1 MKKNT
6 PELVENMPT
15 PETPHREEQETSP
28 VASSSATLLNLSLK
42 STLRF
47 WLIGAVVVM
56 LGYRFY
62 QTLELIYLIFSALII
77 AFSIEGIVL

>member
-1 MKKNT
+1 MKKIA
-6 PELVENMPT
+6 PELVENTPT
-15 PETPHREEQETSP
+15 PETPHREDQDSKP
-28 VASSSATLLNLSLK
+28 SSVPEKTMLNLSLK
-42 STLRF
+42 SILKF